1 MKENTFAK
9 LYFTIPLV
17 LFLLQ
22 AVYTFNSFGQI
33 RIEELLESVRS
44 VWWFQNRLVFNGAF
58 SNFGWYA
65 PLALIYNVFG
75 FSLSA
80 AKYLRLVIALVSLFC
95 LASVLKKYFGVK
107 RSWLPLLTIGLSPT
121 LLYFNVL
128 QVQYGIDL
136 QFFPIC
142 LWFATGLTFNKN
154 SQILGQILL
163 WTLAMIAWMAYPAFI
178 YYLPVLAFIHAY
190 KLWNSSNYQS
200 LRSSSSVARTAGL
213 KLLKKLRYP
222 KLLNYLAIAVI
233 SFLLPLILSV
243 LYIQN
248 RDLLWFDPY
257 VQRGMFRNNGEVSL
271 NLAQVVENVRV
282 MSIDMFVAPVSWH
295 FEVHKVE
302 FSDYYPIITILGVL
316 LFCLLLLRKKK
327 YRFPLILLL
336 LYFLL
341 NILATNLTGE
351 AGGVRRNTVLLAI
364 FYVLFSFVWAHGM
377 GVRTS
382 KYARYTFIGV
392 FGLLLFHHVI
402 SYPVNLKYLKEPSKF
417 KEDVWFVQAET
428 PQKSLDLF
436 VNIITKTDLSLICKD
451 QSGENSQ
458 CKHYTLIYPAIA
470 GSCFWNKLFCNKL
483 LIYEP
488 NSGEMIPL
496 DFGYW
501 GKSNKGV

>member
-1 MKENTFAK
+1 MKKNTFARI
-9 LYFTIPLV
+9 YFAIPLV

-58 SNFGWYA
+58 SNFGWYL
-65 PLALIYNVFG
+65 PLVLIYNIFG

-80 AKYLRLVIALVSLFC
+80 AKFLRLGIALISLFC

-128 QVQYGIDL
+128 SVQYGIDL

-142 LWFATGLTFNKN
+142 LWFATGLSFDKN
-154 SQILGQILL
+154 SQILKQILL
-163 WTLAMIAWMAYPAFI
+163 WILAMIAWMAYPAFV
-178 YYLPVLAFIHAY
+178 YYLPILAFIYAH
-190 KLWNSSNYQS
+190 
-200 LRSSSSVARTAGL
+200 
-213 KLLKKLRYP
+213 KLLGDRKQVTARFVLTS
-222 KLLNYLAIAVI
+222 AII
-233 SFLLPLILSV
+233 SLFAFLIPLILSV

-271 NLAQVVENVRV
+271 NLAQLTENIRV
-282 MSIDMFVAPVSWH
+282 ASIDLFIAPVSWH
-295 FEVHKVE
+295 FEAHKVE
-302 FSDYYPIITILGVL
+302 FSDFYPIITILGVL
-316 LFCLLLLRKKK
+316 LFCLLLLKKKK

-336 LYFLL
+336 MYLLL

-392 FGLLLFHHVI
+392 FGLLLFHHI
-402 SYPVNLKYLKEPSKF
+402 IAYPVNLKYLKEPSKF

-451 QSGENSQ
+451 RSGENSQ
-458 CKHYTLIYPAIA
+458 CKHYTLIYSAIA
-470 GSCFWNKLFCNKL
+470 GSCFWNGLACNKL

-488 NSGEMIPL
+488 NSQKMIPL